1 MQGINCKK
9 KITGIN
15 HAYLQG
21 QRMALLINGMDCGE
35 YELCSKSK
43 VLRKNIK
50 QKQSKHGHIQN
61 LEVELG
67 AYHRGVRF
75 LY

>member
-1 MQGINCKK
+1 
-9 KITGIN
+9 
-15 HAYLQG
+15 
-21 QRMALLINGMDCGE
+21 MALLINGMDCGE

-50 QKQSKHGHIQN
+50 QEESKHGHIQN

-67 AYHRGVRF
+67 AYHRGVRI

>member
-1 MQGINCKK
+1 
-9 KITGIN
+9 
-15 HAYLQG
+15 
-21 QRMALLINGMDCGE
+21 MALLINGMNCGE
-35 YELCSKSK
+35 YGQCSKSK

-50 QKQSKHGHIQN
+50 QEQNKHGHIQN

-67 AYHRGVRF
+67 AYHRGVRI